1 MDEVWKEDNNTFCIM
16 PFSHFSPRADGQI
29 KLCSDCLPMIGIPK
43 TGTEDQ
49 MVVANEG
56 DSREIPG
63 VKTFNL
69 FAGDS
74 IEDIWNSEFYKDIR
88 RKMLSGKRVTI
99 CQQCYL
105 DDERS
110 KHAGIQSK
118 RYSLAYQ
125 QKLALDY
132 IDQIKY
138 ADNNNGS
145 LGDYRPQRYEMRLS
159 NVCNLACRICSP
171 KASTLIAKE
180 FQNNK
185 KMFPGAP
192 KELIDGRYG
201 PSVPQLNDNED
212 AINDIISILPQLHFL
227 ELHGGEPTIHTG
239 IWKVLNAAIKSGDC
253 KHINVEGHTNILKLT
268 EEQIEILNQFE
279 TVKISFSIDAYG
291 EENKYLRHPA
301 EWDVI
306 NKQMKLVKQFNNN
319 TVHKRV
325 LSVLNYWNAATIY
338 KLCWWIDEINTE
350 YDLGICH
357 GIDKV
362 SMGLHYR
369 HELTPYELRLEGA
382 SKLKEFMQR
391 SNLCDVESPYHAK
404 KFNENIAWWQSRFYY
419 DTIKY
424 LTKDYNI
431 DLLNAEL
438 EGKHPNRYD
447 IKKLAGITRA
457 LDKIRG
463 TNYREVFPHMPE
475 FET

>member
-1 MDEVWKEDNNTFCIM
+1 
-16 PFSHFSPRADGQI
+16 
-29 KLCSDCLPMIGIPK
+29 
-43 TGTEDQ
+43 
-49 MVVANEG
+49 
-56 DSREIPG
+56 
-63 VKTFNL
+63 
-69 FAGDS
+69 
-74 IEDIWNSEFYKDIR
+74 R

-291 EENKYLRHPA
+291 
-301 EWDVI
+301 
-306 NKQMKLVKQFNNN
+306 
-319 TVHKRV
+319 
-325 LSVLNYWNAATIY
+325 
-338 KLCWWIDEINTE
+338 
-350 YDLGICH
+350 
-357 GIDKV
+357 
-362 SMGLHYR
+362 
-369 HELTPYELRLEGA
+369 
-382 SKLKEFMQR
+382 
-391 SNLCDVESPYHAK
+391 
-404 KFNENIAWWQSRFYY
+404 
-419 DTIKY
+419 
-424 LTKDYNI
+424 
-431 DLLNAEL
+431 
-438 EGKHPNRYD
+438 
-447 IKKLAGITRA
+447 
-457 LDKIRG
+457 
-463 TNYREVFPHMPE
+463 
-475 FET
+475 